1 MNLGRRIVAADEGR
15 GLSENHKSADA
26 EVAIPL
32 VADEAGGR
40 AVSTES
46 SDLFAN
52 RLRLLWRTRR
62 FLVRS
67 MVVGLI
73 ASTALAF
80 LIPKQ
85 FVATARLMPP
95 DDKSSSGLAMMAA
108 MSGQLGGLASLAGD
122 VFGVKSSGALFV
134 GILGSRTVGD
144 RLVDRFSLK
153 QEYGKR
159 IAEDA
164 RAELVSKSAISED
177 RKSGII
183 VISVTDRNPQRAAT
197 LAEAYVE
204 ELDHLVSQL
213 STSSAHRER
222 VFLEDR
228 LKTVKEDLDNA
239 AQRFGQFASK
249 NTAIDIQAQG
259 KAMVDAAAQLQGEM
273 IAAEAEL
280 QGLRQIY
287 TDSNVRVREV
297 EARIGELQRQ
307 LDKLGGNNVPVVK
320 NTMSADDPSYPTI
333 RELPLLGITYSDLYR
348 RTKIEEVVYETLTQ
362 QFELAK
368 VQEAKETPSV
378 RLLDAAAVPER
389 KSYPPRLIIMAGG
402 TLAFL
407 VCASMW
413 VLVASSWAE
422 TERSKPMKVLSLEIL
437 RDLRSA
443 LDNAADRYSA
453 SARFLRSLRMRIK
466 PGSESSRD
474 KAGK

>member
-1 MNLGRRIVAADEGR
+1 
-15 GLSENHKSADA
+15 
-26 EVAIPL
+26 
-32 VADEAGGR
+32 
-40 AVSTES
+40 
-46 SDLFAN
+46 
-52 RLRLLWRTRR
+52 
-62 FLVRS
+62 
-67 MVVGLI
+67 
-73 ASTALAF
+73 
-80 LIPKQ
+80 
-85 FVATARLMPP
+85 
-95 DDKSSSGLAMMAA
+95 
-108 MSGQLGGLASLAGD
+108 LASLAGD

>member
-1 MNLGRRIVAADEGR
+1 LNENQKNANVEVTVPLLTDE
-15 GLSENHKSADA
+15 
-26 EVAIPL
+26 P
-32 VADEAGGR
+32 GGD
-40 AVSTES
+40 AVSTAS
-46 SDLFAN
+46 SEVFAN

-67 MVVGLI
+67 MVAGLI
-73 ASTALAF
+73 ASTAVAF

-159 IAEDA
+159 LEEDA
-164 RAELVSKSAISED
+164 CAELISKSAISED

-183 VISVTDRNPQRAAT
+183 IISVTDRSPQRAAA
-197 LAEAYVE
+197 LAQAYVE
-204 ELDHLVSQL
+204 ELDRLVSQL

-222 VFLEDR
+222 VFLEER

-287 TDSNVRVREV
+287 TDSNVRVRQV

-307 LDKLGGNNVPVVK
+307 LDKLGGSNSPVVK
-320 NTMSADDPSYPTI
+320 NAISADDPSYPTI

-378 RLLDAAAVPER
+378 RLLDGATTPQR

-407 VCASMW
+407 VCASIW
-413 VLVASSWAE
+413 VLLASSWGE
-422 TERSKPMKVLSLEIL
+422 TERSRPMKVLSLEIL
-437 RDLRSA
+437 GDLRSA
-443 LDNAADRYSA
+443 LDDAADRGSA
-453 SARFLRSLRMRIK
+453 AARFVRSLPMRINRS
-466 PGSESSRD
+466 SESSRD
-474 KAGK
+474 QAGK